1 MDFLWDP
8 FDNHRLVVACDDG
21 TVKVWKIPENG
32 LSESTNTP
40 EFELNA
46 HAEKINFMKFHP
58 LAKDVL
64 VTSSYDM
71 TLKIWD
77 LHSKEEK
84 QCLKGHT
91 DQIFGF
97 AWSSCGVYGA
107 TVCKDGK
114 IRIYD
119 VRKSPMPIREGIGGP
134 CGSRGA
140 RISYVLNDEYLV
152 VTGFDK

>member
-8 FDNHRLVVACDDG
+8 FESHRLVVACDDG

-32 LSESTNTP
+32 LTESTNIP

-46 HAEKINFMKFHP
+46 HSEKIHFMKFHP

-64 VTSSYDM
+64 VTASYDM

-77 LHSKEEK
+77 LNSKEEK

-114 IRIYD
+114 IRIYE

-134 CGSRGA
+134 CGTRGA
-140 RISYVLNDEYLV
+140 RISYVLSDEYLV